1 LNQQFNDRVLTYLH
15 LPDDWKKMIMGLTTG
30 DEPKAVDDIQKK
42 RMEQALERTRQLYKW
57 GDLTD
62 DEYRKERVELEKQL
76 KLLNPVPQTYN
87 LPNLDR
93 AAQLLNDMPS
103 LWNNQGVTDE
113 QREAL
118 IKETFNRIIV
128 DSKQITAIEP
138 KPGYAPL
145 FASIIVKGQYAYC
158 GVNSPPSPP
167 ETRTSL

>member
-1 LNQQFNDRVLTYLH
+1 
-15 LPDDWKKMIMGLTTG
+15 MGLTTG
-30 DEPKAVDDIQKK
+30 DEPKAVDDAQKK
-42 RMEQALERTRQLYKW
+42 RVEQALERTRQLYKW

-62 DEYRKERVELEKQL
+62 DEYCKERVELEKQL

-118 IKETFNRIIV
+118 IKETFNRVIV

-138 KPGYAPL
+138 KPEYAPL
-145 FASIIVKGQYAYC
+145 FASIIVKDQYAYC

-167 ETRTSL
+167 LQKRLDFRIEPIVFFIILMV